1 MPVSPTYPGVYIEE
15 LSSGVR
21 TISGVATSITAFVGY
36 TARGLDNRAKR
47 IFSFADFER
56 HFGGLAAD
64 SELSY
69 AASHYFANGGSEAY
83 VVRVPKNDA
92 KAALITAEDS
102 AGAGAKKALTFTA
115 LSKGAWANQVVVDV
129 DYDGIPVADTKA
141 FNLTITDRTTGVTET
156 FANVTMDTAKSSFV
170 EAVVN
175 DPDTGS
181 QLVSVKVADATA
193 GRPVQTGLAGGDID
207 LAALKNDND
216 YGLRLTLDVP
226 ETAPNTP
233 VVSQLPVVVIAK
245 GDAIPGSILGLAKL
259 VERTV
264 NLALGAK
271 LPGASVRVTPSAS
284 GKGLRLMADA
294 GPGRPVDPT
303 ITVTT
308 AVANDLAATLK
319 LDGASN
325 PSKNVSHYNLGK
337 GRAADA
343 QIDAVAGEDGTVLPK
358 SADLIGS
365 QAQFTGIYALLKV
378 DLFNIL
384 CIPDATRALAS
395 NPKALDSGNVDPNSI
410 YSAAMT
416 LCKERRAFLLVDAP
430 PNVNTVD
437 SAVDWKSS
445 GLKVHDTNGAAY
457 FPRLRMPD
465 PLNDFQ
471 LRTFAPSGVVA
482 GLLARTD
489 ATRGVWKAPA
499 GVDARLTGVQG
510 LVYEL
515 NDQENGALNP
525 LGLNCFRTFPVYGTV
540 CWGARTLTGAD
551 AEGSEWKY
559 VPVRRLALFLEETLY
574 RGSKWVVFE
583 PNDESLWAQIR
594 LNITAFMQSLFRQG
608 AFAGASPREAY
619 LVKCDKETTT
629 QDDINR
635 GIVNILVGFAPLKPA
650 EFVIIK
656 IQQLAGQVQA

>member
-1 MPVSPTYPGVYIEE
+1 MPVTPTYPGVYIEE

-21 TISGVATSITAFVGY
+21 SISGVATSTTAFVGY

-47 IFSFADFER
+47 IFSFGDFER
-56 HFGGLAAD
+56 HFGGLSAE

-69 AASHYFANGGSEAY
+69 SVNHYFANGGSDAWI
-83 VVRVPKNDA
+83 VRVPKNDA
-92 KAALITAEDS
+92 KAALITLEDN
-102 AGAGAKKALTFTA
+102 AANNGAKKSLTFTA
-115 LSKGAWANQVVVDV
+115 LSKGAWANQVLIDV
-129 DYDGIPVADTKA
+129 DYDGIPPADTKA
-141 FNLTITDRTTGVTET
+141 FNLTLTDRTTGTVES
-156 FANVTMDTAKSSFV
+156 FPNVTIDSAKPTFV
-170 EAVVN
+170 ENVVN
-175 DPDTGS
+175 DPDSGS
-181 QLVSVKVADATA
+181 QLVSVKVADNTA
-193 GRPVQTGLAGGDID
+193 GRPVQSGIVGGDID
-207 LAALKNDND
+207 LSTLKNDND
-216 YGLRLTLDVP
+216 YGLKITLDVP
-226 ETAPNTP
+226 QTAANTP
-233 VVSQLPVVVIAK
+233 VVDQLPVIVIAK
-245 GDAIPGSILGLAKL
+245 GDAIPGSILGLAKV
-259 VERTV
+259 VERTIS
-264 NLALGAK
+264 LALGAK
-271 LPGASVRVTPSAS
+271 LSGATVRVVPSAS
-284 GKGLRLMADA
+284 GKGLRILADA
-294 GPGRPVDPT
+294 GPGRPMDSTIT
-303 ITVTT
+303 ITV
-308 AVANDLAATLK
+308 AANNDIAGTLK
-319 LDGASN
+319 LDGGAN

-337 GRAADA
+337 GRASDA
-343 QIDAVAGEDGTVLPK
+343 QIDAVAGEDGAALPK

-395 NPKALDSGNVDPNSI
+395 NPKSLDSTVDPNAI

-416 LCKERRAFLLVDAP
+416 LCQARRAFLLIDAP

-445 GLKVHDTNGAAY
+445 GLKVHETNGAAY

-471 LRTFAPSGVVA
+471 LRTFAPSGVIA

-489 ATRGVWKAPA
+489 ASRGVWKAPA

-515 NDQENGALNP
+515 SDAENGALNP
-525 LGLNCFRTFPVYGTV
+525 LGLNCIRTFPIYGTV